1 MKFLED
7 VKYPG
12 MRHFDSHAYRTED
25 VEGVKDFARGSMRS
39 YLIYKEKARRWNED
53 KEIQALVREI
63 SNVPTDGLPTVGA
76 YSKATADALKGHTF
90 DRKALGARG
99 LGYEKLDQL
108 TLEVLL
114 GVR

>member
-1 MKFLED
+1 
-7 VKYPG
+7 

-25 VEGVKDFARGSMRS
+25 VAGVKDFARGSMRS
-39 YLIYKEKARRWNED
+39 YLIYKEKARCWNED
-53 KEIQALVREI
+53 KEIQSLVAELSR
-63 SNVPTDGLPTVGA
+63 VPTDGLPTVGA
-76 YSKATADALKGHTF
+76 YSKATVDALKGYKF